1 MYATRHI
8 SKRPRRGLTLI
19 ELLVV
24 VFIILAVSAAIVP
37 VIAPTAAG
45 RRQREA
51 ARVVSTFIS
60 SARTR
65 AIENGRPAGVWLE
78 GLNNDPAS
86 VLSLAYC
93 EVPPPYS
100 GDALNTKIMY
110 SVVGSTLSV
119 SDIVYWHTPTS
130 AWVSVAPLRLIQ
142 IGDLIRLNNRPMTFL
157 ITDGPVDSNRFLT
170 DPAVNTPDPPGPDI
184 AAAPWIL
191 VPTNP
196 SMMMY
201 DSSGNLVFPSAP
213 RSSPDSATDGVSF
226 EIIRQP
232 QKSAASSVE
241 LPPGTVIDLHYSGDE
256 FPLRPKSDASKE
268 YLADLAA
275 GNGIDT
281 FDEPI
286 IILFDSTGTPN
297 SVFRFSENRPFGT
310 PAPQPEDREYWR
322 WGAEPLIRPLYL
334 MVGKGDKVG
343 LEFDPVPMK
352 DDLLDP
358 GDDLSPNLIDPA
370 NYWVSISPI
379 NGTVS
384 TDEVATVSVMPA
396 NLAQLVQK
404 SRAFAIEKL
413 GIGGR

>member
-119 SDIVYWHTPTS
+119 SDIAYWNTS
-130 AWVSVAPLRLIQ
+130 WVSVAPLRLIR

-157 ITDGPVDSNRFLT
+157 ITDGPVDSNGFLT

-201 DSSGNLVFPSAP
+201 DGSGNLVFPAAP
-213 RSSPDSATDGVSF
+213 NTGSSTDGVSF

-268 YLADLAA
+268 YLVDLSA
-275 GNGIDT
+275 GNGLDA
-281 FDEPI
+281 FDSPI
-286 IILFDSTGTPN
+286 IILFDPTGAPN
-297 SVFRFSENRPFGT
+297 SVFRYSVDTAASGP
-310 PAPQPEDREYWR
+310 PPPEDPMHWK

-396 NLAQLVQK
+396 NLAQLIQA